1 MIVYEAL
8 RGEFTEDVFSNAIEQ
23 RILAAYQLKTGASTS
38 KAEVESWKN
47 SMQYMNNALH
57 SAAIPADAGVAI
69 EFTIPQSSKRID
81 FLLTGRD
88 AQDRDTAVIVEL
100 KQWSDALP
108 TDKDAVVTTFLGGA
122 VREVLHPSY
131 QAWTYAALIS
141 DFNEA
146 AHDGRI
152 RLEPCAYLHNMVE
165 DAGLQGSFYAEHL
178 EKAPLFARGDSQA
191 LQAFLRRHIRKGDR
205 KRVLYRLEQG
215 RLKPSKSLA
224 EHLASLLQGNREF
237 VLIDEQKQVYEQALS
252 MAAAAQQGAKQV
264 LIVEGGP
271 GTGKSVVAINLLVA
285 LTGRGLVAQYVTRNA
300 APRAVFQ
307 AKLAGTMRKTHI
319 TNLFKSSGSYIDA
332 PADGMDVLIVD
343 EAHRLNEKS
352 GMYGNLGDHQVA
364 EIIRAAKLSVF
375 FVDDDQR
382 VTMQDVGEKALLR
395 SMAEREGATV
405 QEMALTSQFRCN
417 GSDGYLAWV
426 NHVLGVRPSANTTLD
441 GLDYHFEVCDSPQA
455 LRERILAH
463 NAVSNRSRMV
473 AGYCWDWKGKKDPS
487 IRDVVIPEH
496 GFAARWNLDK
506 DGGLWIMQP
515 DSVEEVGCIH
525 TCQGLELDYVGVIIG
540 PDLVVREGQVVT
552 DASRRSSQDR
562 SIRGY
567 KTWLRRDPQAARQ
580 AADRVIR
587 NTYRTL
593 LTRGMKGCYLF
604 CTDPE
609 TNAYFRQAMSGAMQ
623 RGELAMVAD
632 DAGSYTADDDERSR

>member
-8 RGEFTEDVFSNAIEQ
+8 RGEFTEDVFSNVIEQ
-23 RILAAYQLKTGASTS
+23 RILEAYQRQTGASTS
-38 KAEVESWKN
+38 QSEVESWKN
-47 SMQYMNNALH
+47 SMQYMNNALQ

-100 KQWSDALP
+100 KQWSEALP
-108 TDKDAVVTTFLGGA
+108 TGKDAVVATFLGGA

-131 QAWTYAALIS
+131 QAWTYAALIG

-152 RLEPCAYLHNMVE
+152 RLQPCAYLHNMVA
-165 DAGLQGSFYAEHL
+165 DAALKDDFYAQHL
-178 EKAPLFARGDSQA
+178 ERAPLFSRGDSQA

-285 LTGRGLVAQYVTRNA
+285 LTGRELVAQYVTRNA

-319 TNLFKSSGSYIDA
+319 TNLFKSSGSYVDA
-332 PADGMDVLIVD
+332 PADMIDVLIVD

-352 GMYGNLGDHQVA
+352 GMYGNLGEHQVA

-395 SMAEREGATV
+395 SMAEREGASV

-426 NHVLGVRPSANTTLD
+426 NHVLGVRASANTTLG
-441 GLDYHFEVCDSPQA
+441 GLDYHFEVCDSPHA
-455 LRERILAH
+455 LRERIVAH
-463 NAVSNRSRMV
+463 NAVNNRSRMV

-487 IRDVVIPEH
+487 IRDVVMAEY

-540 PDLVVREGQVVT
+540 PDLLVRGGQIVT
-552 DASRRSSQDR
+552 DASQRSSQDR

-567 KTWLRRDPQAARQ
+567 KSWLKRDPQAARN
-580 AADRVIR
+580 AADRIIR

-609 TNAYFRQAMSGAMQ
+609 TNAYFRQAASGGMEPGA
-623 RGELAMVAD
+623 LAMVAE
-632 DAGSYTADDDERSR
+632 DAVSYTTDGDGNTR